1 MSPPDP
7 VAPIAPAPAGG
18 SALPP
23 IAAMTARIAHELALK
38 GALGLLSVSVLQQPG
53 AEDGESWAAYEET
66 LREITEFLSVQVRG
80 RLRNSDGLFSP
91 GANGNGFAVLLDRPR
106 SGRMLDA
113 ADVSRVRAR
122 LRRSLRVHLA
132 ARMPHGA
139 AEGFGCF
146 VGGAVLRPRHGV
158 PIERLVHRALEEAF
172 ADALRDRE
180 REDRR
185 NVATL
190 KRVLELGD
198 VRAVYQPILDIVERR
213 VLGLEALARF
223 PRGRASGP
231 ETMFRVAQERDALW
245 RLERLCRRRAVEG
258 LPALRPGQLL
268 FLNVEPDGLSDPEL
282 LEDGFR
288 SLLERAGLTPRDVV
302 FEVTERSA
310 MRDFDA
316 MRRTL
321 AAFRDHG
328 FRLAMDD
335 VGSGYAGLQAI
346 AELSPDFLKVD
357 MALVRDLDR
366 HPIKRELVA
375 TIRRFADATGIT
387 LVAEGVETAEELESL
402 LASGVRCA
410 QGFLFARP
418 APLPELSGWEP
429 AGD

>member
-1 MSPPDP
+1 MIPPDP
-7 VAPIAPAPAGG
+7 VAPIAPAPPGG
-18 SALPP
+18 GALPP
-23 IAAMTARIAHELALK
+23 IGAMTDRIAHELALK
-38 GALGLLSVSVLQQPG
+38 GTLGLISVSVLQQPG
-53 AEDGESWAAYEET
+53 AGDGASWSAYEDT
-66 LREITEFLSVQVRG
+66 LREITEYLSGHVRG

-106 SGRMLDA
+106 SGRTVDA

-122 LRRSLRVHLA
+122 LRRSLRAHLA

-139 AEGFGCF
+139 AQGLGCF
-146 VGGAVLRPRHGV
+146 VGGALLRPRPDV

-185 NVATL
+185 NVASL
-190 KRVLELGD
+190 NRVLELGD
-198 VRAVYQPILDIVERR
+198 VRAVYQPIVDIVERR

-223 PRGRASGP
+223 PRARAVGP

-268 FLNVEPDGLSDPEL
+268 FLNVEPDGLADPEL
-282 LEDGFR
+282 LQDGFLG
-288 SLLERAGLTPRDVV
+288 LLARAGLTPREVV

-316 MRRTL
+316 VRRTL
-321 AAFRDHG
+321 DAFRARG

-335 VGSGYAGLQAI
+335 VGSGYAGLRAI
-346 AELSPDFLKVD
+346 AELAPDFLKID

-375 TIRRFADATGIT
+375 TIRRFADSTAIT

-410 QGFLFARP
+410 QGYLFARP
-418 APLPELSGWEP
+418 APRPELSAWERVE
-429 AGD
+429 D